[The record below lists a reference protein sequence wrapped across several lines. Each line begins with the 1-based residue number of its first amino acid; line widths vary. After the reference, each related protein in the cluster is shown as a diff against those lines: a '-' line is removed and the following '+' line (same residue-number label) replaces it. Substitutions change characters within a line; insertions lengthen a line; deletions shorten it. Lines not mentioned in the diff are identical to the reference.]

1 MTFADCQ
8 AIPLLPPFFAYSHRM
23 KSRMGGRVLQLDD
36 PPEDL
41 VAALLRILAEQ
52 RGNEVLINYRRL
64 RKAGY
69 RGDPVR
75 ASMYLE
81 DMLRS
86 GFSDP
91 LDRGVWR
98 VKRVGR
104 NGNRKKY
111 YLALER
117 GGERG

>member
-1 MTFADCQ
+1 
-8 AIPLLPPFFAYSHRM
+8 M
-23 KSRMGGRVLQLDD
+23 KSRMRSRVLQLDD

-52 RGNEVLINYRRL
+52 RGSEVLVNYRRL

-69 RGDPVR
+69 RGDPVH
-75 ASMYLE
+75 ASMYL
-81 DMLRS
+81 DSALAA
-86 GFSDP
+86 GFPDP

-111 YLALER
+111 YLTLEKGKG
-117 GGERG
+117 GGELG